1 VLNDVRGDMCSRDV
15 HRCSMIVGDMCSR
28 DVHRCSGMCVVIGNS
43 RIGDRGSRD
52 MRGDM
57 CSRDVHRCSMMC
69 IDAQ

>member
-1 VLNDVRGDMCSRDV
+1 MLNDVRGDMCSRDV
-15 HRCSMIVGDMCSR
+15 HRCSM
-28 DVHRCSGMCVVIGNS
+28 MCVVIGNS

-69 IDAQ
+69 VVICVQGMCIGAQ